1 MKDTF
6 KDVAKNQLGALVGT
20 LIYTVGVN
28 LFIVPSGVYSGGMMG
43 VCQLLRNLIL
53 FILGKEMGGSDIA
66 GIIYY
71 ALNVP
76 VFIAGIIV
84 LGKRYMASTI
94 ITVSAMSLFL
104 SVIPILQTPIMQD
117 DVLASSIVGGALA
130 GCGIG
135 LVLRYKSTMGG
146 MDIISLF
153 IMKKYNNISMGK
165 IYLTVNI
172 VVYGICMILY
182 SPRIAIYS
190 LIYAVVSSTVMD
202 RIFVL
207 NPVSHPSEAK

>member
-1 MKDTF
+1 MKAAF
-6 KDVAKNQLGALVGT
+6 KDIATNQIGALVGAF
-20 LIYTVGVN
+20 IYTVGVN

-43 VCQLLRNLIL
+43 ICQLLRNLIL
-53 FILGKEMGGSDIA
+53 FLLGREMGGSDIA

-71 ALNVP
+71 TLNIP

-104 SVIPILQTPIMQD
+104 SLIPILQTPIMLD

-153 IMKKYNNISMGK
+153 IMKKYKNISMGK
-165 IYLTVNI
+165 MYLAVNV

-182 SPRIAIYS
+182 SPRIAVYS

-202 RIFVL
+202 KIFISD
-207 NPVSHPSEAK
+207 PVP